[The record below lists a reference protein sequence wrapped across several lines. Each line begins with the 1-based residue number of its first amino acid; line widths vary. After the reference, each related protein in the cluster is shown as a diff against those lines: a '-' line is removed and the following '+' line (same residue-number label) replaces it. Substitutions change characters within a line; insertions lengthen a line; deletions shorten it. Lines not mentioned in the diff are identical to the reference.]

1 MKKLFLSI
9 LVLGLLFSGN
19 AYAVKNFDG
28 FLKAISDAKKMK
40 ITIDF
45 ENTAREYGYKNAEEF
60 FNEFKKKFDIEDI
73 TFEEAK
79 RYLIGADRSVK
90 I

>member
-1 MKKLFLSI
+1 MTDMKKFFIALFF
-9 LVLGLLFSGN
+9 GFLLSGN

-45 ENTAREYGYKNAEEF
+45 ENTAREYGFKNAEEF
-60 FNEFKKKFDIEDI
+60 FNEFKKNLTLKM
-73 TFEEAK
+73 
-79 RYLIGADRSVK
+79 
-90 I
+90 